1 MKAMNDEKNK
11 NIKGD
16 FKITEF
22 IVFIVRMA
30 SEWLTSFFKDCIT
43 KNENAKYTPPINPK
57 LIIATSSSHTSR
69 DIILKSILKST
80 HHSTNKKPTNLE
92 LIHRNEGMIIQ
103 VIYFLLNIMI
113 RIFPIVG
120 LLLLIPMIA
129 MQLTDEVNW
138 SFFDFLIMGIM
149 LSITGLALGII
160 IKKIK
165 YHKYRNIFIAII
177 IMIFV
182 LIWAELGVGLF
193 GTPFAGS

>member
-1 MKAMNDEKNK
+1 M
-11 NIKGD
+11 
-16 FKITEF
+16 
-22 IVFIVRMA
+22 
-30 SEWLTSFFKDCIT
+30 
-43 KNENAKYTPPINPK
+43 
-57 LIIATSSSHTSR
+57 
-69 DIILKSILKST
+69 
-80 HHSTNKKPTNLE
+80 E

-103 VIYFLLNIMI
+103 MLYFLFNMMI
-113 RIFPIVG
+113 KILPIVG
-120 LLLLIPMIA
+120 LLLSIPLIA